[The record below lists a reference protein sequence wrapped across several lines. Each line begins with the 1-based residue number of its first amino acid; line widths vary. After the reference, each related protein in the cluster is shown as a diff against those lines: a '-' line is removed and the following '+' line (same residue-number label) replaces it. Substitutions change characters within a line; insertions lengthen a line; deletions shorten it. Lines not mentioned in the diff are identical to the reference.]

1 MKKIYVNYDSDF
13 YVNQYSNNDTELKE
27 AFMEDDF
34 DIKFG
39 YTKVKEEDGKL
50 VLYNSTNVKEQYYID
65 EELEKSKQEILYKI
79 DFCKQELSNTDYIV
93 AKIAEAQALGE
104 DTSQLITKYSDMFVY
119 RKNLRNQINELE
131 KELHTLIIKLAQIK

>member
-13 YVNQYSNNDTELKE
+13 YVNQYSTNDTELKE

-34 DIKFG
+34 VIKFG
-39 YTKVKEEDGKL
+39 YTKVKEENGKL
-50 VLYNSTNVKEQYYID
+50 VLYNSTQVKSQYYVD
-65 EELEKSKQEILYKI
+65 EELEKAKQEILYKI
-79 DFCKQELSNTDYIV
+79 DFCKQELSNTDYMV

-104 DTSQLITKYSDMFVY
+104 DTSQLITKYGDMLVY

-131 KELHTLIIKLAQIK
+131 KELEK

>member
-13 YVNQYSNNDTELKE
+13 YVNQYSYNDTELKE
-27 AFMEDDF
+27 AFMEDNF
-34 DIKFG
+34 KIKFG

-50 VLYNSTNVKEQYYID
+50 ILYNSTKVKEQYYVD
-65 EELEKSKQEILYKI
+65 EELEKAKQEILYKI

-104 DTSQLITKYSDMFVY
+104 DTSQLITKYSDMLVY
-119 RKNLRNQINELE
+119 RKNLRNQITELE
-131 KELHTLIIKLAQIK
+131 KELEK

>member
-1 MKKIYVNYDSDF
+1 MKQIYVNYDSDF

-34 DIKFG
+34 EIKFG

-50 VLYNSTNVKEQYYID
+50 ILYNDIQCKSQYYVD
-65 EELEKSKQEILYKI
+65 EELEKAKQEILYKI

-93 AKIAEAQALGE
+93 SKIAEAQALGE
-104 DTSQLITKYSDMFVY
+104 DTSQLITKYSDMLVY
-119 RKNLRNQINELE
+119 RKNLRNQINKLE
-131 KELHTLIIKLAQIK
+131 KELEK

>member
-1 MKKIYVNYDSDF
+1 MKKIYIKYDSGF

-27 AFMEDDF
+27 AFMEDGF

-50 VLYNSTNVKEQYYID
+50 ILYNSTKVKSEYYVD
-65 EELEKSKQEILYKI
+65 EELEKSKQEILYQI
-79 DFCKQELSNTDYIV
+79 ELYKQELSNTDYMV

-104 DTSQLITKYSDMFVY
+104 DTSQLITKYSDMLVY

-131 KELHTLIIKLAQIK
+131 KELEK

>member
-27 AFMEDDF
+27 AFMEDNF
-34 DIKFG
+34 EIKFG

-50 VLYNSTNVKEQYYID
+50 ILYNDIQCKSQYYVD
-65 EELEKSKQEILYKI
+65 EELEKAKQEILYQI
-79 DFCKQELSNTDYIV
+79 ELCKQELSNTDYMV

-104 DTSQLITKYSDMFVY
+104 DTSQLITKYSDMLVY

-131 KELHTLIIKLAQIK
+131 KELEK

>member
-34 DIKFG
+34 EIKFG

-50 VLYNSTNVKEQYYID
+50 VLYNSTQVKSQYYVD
-65 EELEKSKQEILYKI
+65 EELEKAKQEILYKI
-79 DFCKQELSNTDYIV
+79 DFCKQELSSTDYIV
-93 AKIAEAQALGE
+93 TKIAEAQALGE
-104 DTSQLITKYSDMFVY
+104 DTTELLNRYSETIANRKLIRIK
-119 RKNLRNQINELE
+119 INELE
-131 KELHTLIIKLAQIK
+131 GKLNKEDK

>member
-1 MKKIYVNYDSDF
+1 MKKVYVNYDSDF
-13 YVNQYSNNDTELKE
+13 YVNQYSTNDTKLKE
-27 AFMEDDF
+27 ALMEDDF

-50 VLYNSTNVKEQYYID
+50 VLYNSTKVKSQYYVD
-65 EELEKSKQEILYKI
+65 EELEKARQEILYKI

-104 DTSQLITKYSDMFVY
+104 DISQLITKYSDMLVY
-119 RKNLRNQINELE
+119 RKNLRNQITELE
-131 KELHTLIIKLAQIK
+131 KELEK

>member
-1 MKKIYVNYDSDF
+1 MKKIYVNYDNDF
-13 YVNQYSNNDTELKE
+13 YVNQYSYNDTELKE

-34 DIKFG
+34 EIKFG
-39 YTKVKEEDGKL
+39 YTKVKEEDGKI
-50 VLYNSTNVKEQYYID
+50 VLYNSTQVKSQYYVD
-65 EELEKSKQEILYKI
+65 EELEKAKQGIIYKI

-104 DTSQLITKYSDMFVY
+104 DTSQLITKYSDMLVY

-131 KELHTLIIKLAQIK
+131 KELEK

>member
-27 AFMEDDF
+27 AFMEDNF
-34 DIKFG
+34 EIKFG
-39 YTKVKEEDGKL
+39 YTRVKNEEDKL
-50 VLYNSTNVKEQYYID
+50 ILYNEMQCKTEYYVD

-104 DTSQLITKYSDMFVY
+104 DTSQLITKYSDMLVY
-119 RKNLRNQINELE
+119 RKNLRNQITELE
-131 KELHTLIIKLAQIK
+131 KELEK